1 MKVLWAPW
9 RMAYVG
15 GEAPPEGCIFCPTA
29 ETDRRAA
36 LILWESPHAVVMLNK
51 YPYASGHL
59 LVAPRAHAGDPTDLD
74 AADFAAL
81 ATVLQRAVRLV
92 RDEYRPDGMNIGMN
106 LGRSAGAG
114 IAEHFHWHVLPRWNG
129 DTNFMPV
136 FGDVR
141 VIPEHLQ
148 ATYDRLY
155 ARRATF
161 GD

>member
-15 GEAPPEGCIFCPTA
+15 GEAPPQGCIFCPAA

-36 LILWESPHAVVMLNK
+36 L
-51 YPYASGHL
+51 L
-59 LVAPRAHAGDPTDLD
+59 LL
-74 AADFAAL
+74 
-81 ATVLQRAVRLV
+81 

-136 FGDVR
+136 LGDVR

-155 ARRATF
+155 ARRA
-161 GD
+161 